1 LADGGFLSEGAE
13 MKLTGTLSERRRAL
27 RETSQLSFV
36 QRDEFCKL
44 LLSSKKMIRSDE
56 PRASVRG
63 LLDVET
69 GRRYLIEQENLFGGV

>member
-1 LADGGFLSEGAE
+1 
-13 MKLTGTLSERRRAL
+13 MKLIGTLSERRRTL
-27 RETSQLSFV
+27 RESTKLDFV

-44 LLSSKKMIRSDE
+44 LLSSKKLVRADE

-69 GRRYLIEQENLFGGV
+69 GKRYLIEQENLLGGA